1 MWKDKDKK
9 GELDK
14 ELEKKSIGAWI
25 GALFGLNPGS
35 ISYLLSKRKLRNQ
48 ARKMG
53 KYPRYR
59 EYERIEKIR

>member
-1 MWKDKDKK
+1 MWKDKEKK

-14 ELEKKSIGAWI
+14 ELERKSLGAWI
-25 GALFGLNPGS
+25 GTLFLNPGS